1 MDIIGYVF
9 LGVAAIALIIG
20 LVVLVAALVAV
31 YFVTRPATTGG
42 MKSFTLEIIH
52 GNGEERTLDLVSDKE
67 YLGEYLQEKGIIKGE
82 QGQYGLYIQEVDG
95 EKAVFETDGA
105 YWAFYVGK
113 EYATQGIDLTPI
125 EDGGVYKLIYLVDS
139 VG

>member
-1 MDIIGYVF
+1 MNKKR
-9 LGVAAIALIIG
+9 LALIIG

-31 YFVTRPATTGG
+31 YFVTRPATTEG
-42 MKSFTLEIIH
+42 MKAFTLEILH
-52 GNGEERTLDLVSDKE
+52 SDGEELKLDLVSDKE

-105 YWAFYVGK
+105 YWAFYVGTN
-113 EYATQGIDLTPI
+113 YATQGIDLTPI
-125 EDGGVYKLIYLVDS
+125 EEGGVYKLIYMVDEA
-139 VG
+139 G